1 MKIGTNLILLGILS
15 MLVGTAFA
23 SPLLI
28 SELDIWLLPS
38 VPEGPKADF
47 SVSVV
52 YANFTVQDQASDRV
66 SGGFK
71 LSIIDY
77 YLVLNVT
84 NHSDLKAKV
93 ARFDF
98 AAAKDITIVPCALGG
113 YSISSG
119 DAADK
124 GHGSAGIVEGVWLDG
139 EWLNVTW
146 VPEGGLDAIWG
157 REEGEPP
164 GILSFHEQI
173 FSELNITVHSYGFGS
188 SSYIIEGENFWME
201 GVPLQEYIYNN
212 EIVATLIYTNG
223 SWTNVTGRVEVKE
236 KEPYVSVT
244 NSLLDQT
251 INFVETPEG
260 SYPQLGVS
268 SVMSSVY
275 SGTDGFNNTWAPH
288 QSRLILLK
296 GTVDVGAFWE
306 GLESLKEGE
315 ITLYTGAFNYVLSDP
330 VNGTYFD
337 TYSSATELKQIQLE
351 ITEDGYL
358 YNAILSDNQMFV
370 MDSFGVE
377 AFIEPRK

>member
-1 MKIGTNLILLGILS
+1 MKIGTNLFLLGILS

-28 SELDIWLLPS
+28 SELDIWLLPRA
-38 VPEGPKADF
+38 PEGPKADF

-52 YANFTVQDQASDRV
+52 YANFTVQDQASSRT
-66 SGGFK
+66 SGGYK
-71 LSIIDY
+71 LSIIDCY
-77 YLVLNVT
+77 IVLNVT

-93 ARFDF
+93 ARFNF
-98 AAAKDITIVPCALGG
+98 AAAKDVTVVPCALGG
-113 YSISSG
+113 YSTSSG
-119 DAADK
+119 DAADT

-146 VPEGGLDAIWG
+146 VPEGGLDKIMG
-157 REEGEPP
+157 MEDEFPFGF
-164 GILSFHEQI
+164 LSFREQI
-173 FSELNITVHSYGFGS
+173 FSELNITVHSYGGGS
-188 SSYIIEGENFWME
+188 SWYIIEGENFWME

-244 NSLLDQT
+244 NSLLELT
-251 INFVETPEG
+251 TNFVETPES
-260 SYPQLGVS
+260 SYPEFG
-268 SVMSSVY
+268 MTNVY

-296 GTVDVGAFWE
+296 GTTDVGAFWE

-315 ITLYTGAFNYVLSDP
+315 ITLYTGATNYVLDNP

-337 TYSSATELKQIQLE
+337 TYSSATEVKQIQLE
-351 ITEDGYL
+351 ITEDRYL
-358 YNAILSDNQMFV
+358 YNTILSDNQMFV
-370 MDSFGVE
+370 TDSFGVE
-377 AFIEPRK
+377 VFIEPRN

>member
-1 MKIGTNLILLGILS
+1 MKIGTNLIVLGILS
-15 MLVGTAFA
+15 MLIGTAFA

-28 SELDIWLLPS
+28 SELDIWLLPR

-52 YANFTVQDQASDRV
+52 YANFTVQDQASNRT
-66 SGGFK
+66 SGGYH
-71 LSIIDY
+71 LSILDY
-77 YLVLNVT
+77 YIVLNVT
-84 NHSDLKAKV
+84 NHSDLEAEV
-93 ARFDF
+93 ACFDF
-98 AAAKDITIVPCALGG
+98 DAAKDVAIVPCVLGG
-113 YSISSG
+113 GCSVTTE
-119 DAADK
+119 DASYTFD
-124 GHGSAGIVEGVWLDG
+124 GSAGIADGVWLDG
-139 EWLNVTW
+139 EWINVTW

-157 REEGEPP
+157 RNEDGF
-164 GILSFHEQI
+164 SFGLYSFYEQVI
-173 FSELNITVHSYGFGS
+173 SDLNLTVHSGGFGS

-201 GVPLQEYIYNN
+201 GVPIQEYIYNN
-212 EIVATLIYTNG
+212 EVVATFMYTNG
-223 SWTNVTGRVEVKE
+223 TWMNVTGRVEAE
-236 KEPYVSVT
+236 EPEQYVSVT
-244 NSLLDQT
+244 NFLLDQT
-251 INFVETPEG
+251 INFVETPE
-260 SYPQLGVS
+260 SNYPQSGIS
-268 SVMSSVY
+268 NVY

-358 YNAILSDNQMFV
+358 YNTILSDDQVFV

-377 AFIEPRK
+377 VFIEPRN